1 MSPVAGTLVEVS
13 DPLDFEQL
21 EAAGIADPR
30 ERADLIKYLTG
41 LGFTVDEMAEADRR
55 GRLFGLAGDVLA
67 WSGRPIYTL
76 QTAADQLGLSADDVA
91 HAWALLGL
99 TVAGPDVP
107 VLSQADVDA
116 LATWLA
122 LKGVVGEDGAFGL
135 LRVLGAAMAR
145 LAEAE
150 GTMIRA
156 GTPDIQMNYTHD
168 ELATAQAYRSVAEFV
183 PRIGALI
190 DVVHRHHLTS
200 ARTYFEGVLQG
211 TSASVVCGVGFADL
225 SGFTALTQALTPAQ
239 LSNLLNE
246 FGGTVADVVHADG
259 GRVVKFIGDAV
270 MWVCPSAAGLAKA
283 AAHLVD
289 HPRAREEGLQVRAG
303 LGYGTVLAING
314 DYFGIPVNLAA
325 RLVSAAAPGQI
336 LVAAGFRDE
345 LPDWPARPQGPLT
358 LKGFD
363 DPVTAFDLHVGDG
376 DEERLAPGD

>member
-1 MSPVAGTLVEVS
+1 MS
-13 DPLDFEQL
+13 DPLDFDQL
-21 EAAGIADPR
+21 AAAGIATPR
-30 ERADLIKYLTG
+30 ERADLIKYLDG
-41 LGFTVDEMAEADRR
+41 LGFTADEMVEAERR

-67 WSGRPIYTL
+67 STGRPVHTM
-76 QTAADQLGLSADDVA
+76 QSAAEELGMSPDGVA

-116 LATWLA
+116 LATWAA
-122 LKGVVGEDGAFGL
+122 LKAVVGEDGAFGL

-190 DVVHRHHLTS
+190 DVVHRHHLIS
-200 ARTYFEGVLQG
+200 ARTYFEGVLLG
-211 TSASVVCGVGFADL
+211 TSASVVCGIGFADL
-225 SGFTALTQALTPAQ
+225 SGFTALTQALTPAE
-239 LSNLLNE
+239 LSYLLNE
-246 FGGTVADVVHADG
+246 FGATVADVVHADG

-270 MWVCPSAAGLAKA
+270 MWVCSSPAGLAQA
-283 AAHLVD
+283 ALDLVD
-289 HPRAREEGLQVRAG
+289 HPRALEEGLQVRAG
-303 LGYGTVLAING
+303 LAYGSVLAING

-325 RLVSAAAPGQI
+325 RLVAAAEPRQI
-336 LVAAGFRDE
+336 LAAAELRE
-345 LPDWPARPQGPLT
+345 KLPDWPAVADGPLI

-363 DPVTAFDLHVGDG
+363 DPVMAFDLHCGHADGESPSAGD
-376 DEERLAPGD
+376 